1 MKIDITF
8 EQYIKEV
15 KKCVVDNKIKR
26 NQIGRNIRG
35 LSIDDDFINANIL
48 YFKDQYE
55 GGYTPEN
62 VLDQIETDTN
72 ELYIRMN
79 DVSDDYFIDEVNNRN
94 LGRYC
99 IEDVSTTDLEE
110 ELDRRYDTSY
120 RNIYNMSRDEI
131 LDILNIDEGDIID
144 HDLTLKDIICKALG
158 FSNSFAYST
167 DEIINEIKKRL
178 NK

>member
-1 MKIDITF
+1 MSDKAF
-8 EQYIKEV
+8 KQYIEEV
-15 KKCVVDNKIKR
+15 KKCVVDNKIKH

-35 LSIDDDFINANIL
+35 LSIDEDFIDANIL
-48 YFKDQYE
+48 YFKGQYE
-55 GGYTPEN
+55 GGYTPED

-99 IEDVSTTDLEE
+99 IEEVSTTDLEE

-120 RNIYNMSRDEI
+120 RNIYNMPRNEI
-131 LDILNIDEGDIID
+131 LEILNIDEGDIID
-144 HDLTLKDIICKALG
+144 GNLTVKDVICKALG
-158 FSNSFAYST
+158 LSNSFSYNRE
-167 DEIINEIKKRL
+167 EIIEEIKKYF
-178 NK
+178 